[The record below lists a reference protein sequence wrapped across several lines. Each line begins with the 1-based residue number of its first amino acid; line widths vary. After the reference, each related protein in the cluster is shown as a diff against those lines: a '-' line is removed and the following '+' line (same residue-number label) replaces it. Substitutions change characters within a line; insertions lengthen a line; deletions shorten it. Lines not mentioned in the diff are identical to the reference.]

1 MHLHQNIY
9 YPNKHKL
16 SVLTFGIPSSEIKT
30 VIPVQITAAAQLCRA
45 LAFTSWNV
53 FA

>member
-9 YPNKHKL
+9 HPNKHKL
-16 SVLTFGIPSSEIKT
+16 PSTLGIPSSEIKT